1 MDYGGVH
8 NQPHE
13 SIFVH
18 EEAQEM
24 AHMGTSIAL
33 LLLMIFLSASIST
46 AQNFKCKSTAKCR
59 ALVGYPSPTTTSIG
73 NIQTLFNIKNLCTI
87 LSANDLPASTQKN
100 YTIQAQ
106 QVVKIPIPCVCS
118 NNPGL
123 SNKMPVYNIKKDDGL
138 WHIAVEV
145 FRGLVTQDRLQAAN
159 NISNPN
165 VIIDGQNLTIPL
177 PCSCDSVNN
186 QKVVHYAHVV
196 EKGSTLESI
205 AQQFGTDKDTLVQLN
220 GIDDSK
226 LLAGSAI
233 DVPLQG
239 GILMHYIVDLL
250 VVLMDDHIDISVVVA
265 NGTSVFTANNCVKC
279 KCDAAN
285 KFTLQCE
292 PTNLKLPNNVT
303 CPSMAC
309 DGSDSLTL
317 GNTTTSGCSQTT
329 CAYAGP
335 ASNQTIFTTRNT
347 ASTCPAPA
355 PNSNNASRI
364 VLNSNF
370 FIISIHLVLLYL
382 YLCH

>member
-1 MDYGGVH
+1 
-8 NQPHE
+8 
-13 SIFVH
+13 
-18 EEAQEM
+18 M

-46 AQNFKCKSTAKCR
+46 AQNFKCNSTAKCR
-59 ALVGYPSPTTTSIG
+59 ALVGYPSPNTTSIG
-73 NIQTLFNIKNLCTI
+73 NIQTLFNIKNLRTI
-87 LSANDLPASTQKN
+87 LAANDLPASTQKN

-118 NNPGL
+118 NNTGV

-159 NISNPN
+159 NISNSN
-165 VIIDGQNLTIPL
+165 VIIEGQNLTIPL

-196 EKGSTLESI
+196 AKGSTLESI

-226 LLAGSAI
+226 LLADSAI
-233 DVPLQG
+233 DVPLQACSSS
-239 GILMHYIVDLL
+239 IRPESLDSSL
-250 VVLMDDHIDISVVVA
+250 VVA

-279 KCDAAN
+279 KCGAAN

-329 CAYAGP
+329 CAYAGY
-335 ASNQTIFTTRNT
+335 ASNQTIFTTLNT
-347 ASTCPAPA
+347 TSTCPAPA